1 MAFDPGLK
9 IGQILKNADVV
20 ETFKCGN
27 MGGMRRSRTTN
38 TLVIVSDYTKG
49 IYHYKWIGGV
59 LHYTGMGKSG
69 DQDINWAQNATLAEC
84 GRNGVD
90 VHLFEV
96 MDAGEYVY
104 CGRIELVSK
113 PYTEIQPGEDG
124 NDRRVWMFPV
134 RPVPDND
141 VKKPQMFV
149 FKDMED
155 YKSRG
160 KNVDAEYAKM
170 VADKK
175 KNKGKAPVV
184 VQPVIPKPEPKPP
197 VVIPTD
203 IVGKQVKHKTFGVGV
218 ITAIEGTS
226 IAVEFDNVGLK
237 KMGYEFCMNN
247 KLLEFI

>member
-20 ETFKCGN
+20 DTFKCGN

-38 TLVIVSDYTKG
+38 TLVIVSDYTK
-49 IYHYKWIGGV
+49 
-59 LHYTGMGKSG
+59 
-69 DQDINWAQNATLAEC
+69 NATLAEC
-84 GRNGVD
+84 GHNGVD
-90 VHLFEV
+90 VYLFEV
-96 MDAGEYVY
+96 IDAGEYIY

-124 NDRRVWMFPV
+124 NDRKVWMFPV

-149 FKDMED
+149 FKDMDD
-155 YKSRG
+155 YKTRG

-170 VADKK
+170 IADKK
-175 KNKGKAPVV
+175 KSKGKAPVV
-184 VQPVIPKPEPKPP
+184 VQPVIPKPEPKSP
-197 VVIPTD
+197 VVIPAD
-203 IVGKQVKHKTFGVGV
+203 IVGKAVKHKSFGTGV
-218 ITAIEGTS
+218 ITVIEGTT
-226 IAVEFDNVGLK
+226 IAVEFDKVGLK

>member
-1 MAFDPGLK
+1 MSFDPGLK
-9 IGQILKNADVV
+9 IGQIIKNADLV
-20 ETFKCGN
+20 EIFKCGN

-49 IYHYKWIGGV
+49 IYHDKWIGGV

-149 FKDMED
+149 FKDMDD
-155 YKSRG
+155 YKTRG
-160 KNVDAEYAKM
+160 KNVDEEYAKM
-170 VADKK
+170 IADKK
-175 KNKGKAPVV
+175 KSKGKAPVV

-197 VVIPTD
+197 VVIPAD
-203 IVGKQVKHKTFGVGV
+203 IVGKPIKHKSFGTGV
-218 ITAIEGTS
+218 ITAIEGTT
-226 IAVEFDNVGLK
+226 IAVEFDKVGLK
-237 KMGYEFCMNN
+237 KMGYEFCMKN